1 MPFTLKNIRATY
13 QRLVNKV
20 FNNQINQNMIVY
32 IDDMLIKSTEEI
44 DHVKDLEQA
53 FDALC

>member
-1 MPFTLKNIRATY
+1 MY